1 MKEQKYLRKPL
12 YLIYQFQHG
21 MKNLNYLMDLILCL
35 RFTIIL
41 SIWSR
46 GMTHC
51 LINHQFKY
59 MLTKFKTE
67 LVKAGYYLERLIPE
81 TVKLLVSTKRRIKDK
96 NLKTAPQL
104 EIAKVVFVPC
114 NIASNWYRHILI
126 SHQQIMMANL
136 SIININMIQ
145 EFCVHF
151 FQLLNLINY

>member
-1 MKEQKYLRKPL
+1 
-12 YLIYQFQHG
+12 
-21 MKNLNYLMDLILCL
+21 
-35 RFTIIL
+35 
-41 SIWSR
+41 
-46 GMTHC
+46 MTHG

-114 NIASNWYRHILI
+114 NIASN
-126 SHQQIMMANL
+126 
-136 SIININMIQ
+136 
-145 EFCVHF
+145 
-151 FQLLNLINY
+151 